1 MQVIIE
7 IKKHPNK
14 DYTVRIYEGL
24 NYFCPVFA
32 IKRPTRWNQCIT
44 QIGIYLQGK
53 QFINVFQKNKLEKY
67 FKEREIEGNND

>member
-1 MQVIIE
+1 MQYIIE

-32 IKRPTRWNQCIT
+32 IKRPTRWNNCIN
-44 QIGIYLQGK
+44 QIGIYLLGK
-53 QFINVFQKNKLEKY
+53 QFINVFQKSKLEKQ
-67 FKEREIEGNND
+67 FKEGDLIGNND